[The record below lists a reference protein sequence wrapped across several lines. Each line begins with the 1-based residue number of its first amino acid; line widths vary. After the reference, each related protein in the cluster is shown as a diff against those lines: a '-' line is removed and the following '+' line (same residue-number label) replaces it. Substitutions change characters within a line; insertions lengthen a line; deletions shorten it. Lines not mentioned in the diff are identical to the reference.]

1 MNKYKKLAVNTLI
14 FSLGSFGAKIFS
26 LLLNNL
32 YTKHLSPSDLY
43 TKNLLETLVLFL
55 LPVFTF
61 SLTEAVVRY
70 GLENEYDKKQIFT
83 TAGILT
89 LGGLVLL
96 LPVTP
101 FLHLIP
107 ILKPIRSYTVLL
119 YIYVSASALRALY
132 SQFVRAR
139 NMVRLFSIDGI
150 LATISLFVFNIIFIS
165 ELGMGIKGFMI
176 SMILSDI
183 CSALF
188 LFTAAKLRR
197 FADIKSFDP
206 SFGRTML
213 RFTLPL
219 VPTAVMWTFT
229 GFSDQIFIGNMHS
242 DKFILGEKAAGIY
255 VAATK
260 IPNLISMLSTIF
272 IQAWNMSAITENNS
286 ADRNIFYENV
296 YSAYESLLFISSAC
310 LILLIKPVS
319 ALLINYSR
327 YPEYRI
333 AYSYTPLLIAAAVF
347 TCLNLFLAGIYTA
360 TKHTKN
366 AFYTIF
372 AVAAANILLNLGLIP
387 VFGIQGAALATFL
400 SYFICY
406 CIRMAD
412 ARRYVP
418 FHFSAAKTAVNT
430 LLLLL
435 MSVPIIFELDKWY
448 IYELPI
454 AAVIAFINKRAV
466 FDTVMKLL
474 GRDNNS
480 SEITR

>member
-1 MNKYKKLAVNTLI
+1 MNKYNKLAFNTLI
-14 FSLGSFGAKIFS
+14 FSIGSFGAKSFS

-70 GLENEYDKKQIFT
+70 GLDKEYDKKQIFT

-89 LGGLVLL
+89 LGGLFLM

-107 ILKPIRSYTVLL
+107 ILKPIKSYSVLL
-119 YIYVSASALRALY
+119 YIYVFASALRALC

-150 LATISLFVFNIIFIS
+150 LATISLFIFNIIFIS
-165 ELGMGIKGFMI
+165 KLGMGIKGFMI
-176 SMILSDI
+176 SMILSDT

-188 LFTAAKLRR
+188 LFIVAKLHR
-197 FADIKSFDP
+197 FADIKSFDL
-206 SFGRTML
+206 SFGRIML

-219 VPTAVMWTFT
+219 VPTALMWTFT

-242 DKFILGEKAAGIY
+242 DRFVLGEKAAGIY

-286 ADRNIFYENV
+286 PDRDKFYEKV
-296 YSAYESLLFISSAC
+296 YSAYESLLFISSAG

-319 ALLINYSR
+319 AILINYSS

-366 AFYTIF
+366 AFYTILI
-372 AVAAANILLNLGLIP
+372 VAAANIFLNLGLIP
-387 VFGIQGAALATFL
+387 IFGIQGAAFATFL

-406 CIRMAD
+406 CIRMSD

-418 FHFSAAKTAVNT
+418 FRFSAVKTGVNT

-435 MSVPIIFELDKWY
+435 MSIPIIFGFDKWF

-454 AAVIAFINKRAV
+454 AAVIAFNNYKAV
-466 FDTVMKLL
+466 FDTVRKLL
-474 GRDNNS
+474 GKDSSS
-480 SEITR
+480 SEITE

>member
-1 MNKYKKLAVNTLI
+1 MNKYKKLAFNTLI
-14 FSLGSFGAKIFS
+14 FSIGSFGAKIFS

-32 YTKHLSPSDLY
+32 YTKHLSPSGLY
-43 TKNLLETLVLFL
+43 TKNLIETLVLFL

-61 SLTEAVVRY
+61 SLTEAVVRF
-70 GLENEYDKKQIFT
+70 GLDSEYDKKQVFT

-89 LGGLVLL
+89 LGGLLL
-96 LPVTP
+96 MLPVTP

-107 ILKPIRSYTVLL
+107 ILKPIKSYSVLL
-119 YIYVSASALRALY
+119 YIYVFASALRALC

-139 NMVRLFSIDGI
+139 DMVRLFSIDGI

-165 ELGMGIKGFMI
+165 KLGMGISGFMI
-176 SMILSDI
+176 SMILSDT

-188 LFTAAKLRR
+188 LMVAAKLYR
-197 FADIKSFDP
+197 FADIKCFDH
-206 SFGRTML
+206 SFGRIML

-219 VPTAVMWTFT
+219 VPTALMWAFT

-242 DKFILGEKAAGIY
+242 DKFVIGEKAAGIY

-260 IPNLISMLSTIF
+260 IPNLISMLLTIF

-286 ADRNIFYENV
+286 ADRDKFYEKV
-296 YSAYESLLFISSAC
+296 YSAYESLLFISSAG

-319 ALLINYSR
+319 AMLINYSS

-333 AYSYTPLLIAAAVF
+333 AYTYTPLLIAAAVF

-372 AVAAANILLNLGLIP
+372 TVAAANIFLNLGLIP
-387 VFGIQGAALATFL
+387 LFGMQGAAFATFL
-400 SYFICY
+400 SYLLCY
-406 CIRMAD
+406 CIRMFD

-418 FHFSAAKTAVNT
+418 FRFSAVKTGVNT

-435 MSVPIIFELDKWY
+435 MSIPIIFGFDKWF
-448 IYELPI
+448 ILELPI
-454 AAVIAFINKRAV
+454 AAAIAVINNKAV
-466 FDTVMKLL
+466 FVTVRKLL
-474 GRDNNS
+474 GKDTNS
-480 SEITR
+480 SEMAE